1 MNATESLAKLTFGCA
16 NRIYQLRHAREHHM
30 TAEAVEAQPTSSD
43 DGGKGLKTGAIGL
56 ASSIVIGV
64 ASTAPAYSLAA
75 TLGYIII
82 LVGLQA
88 PAIVVLAFVP
98 ILFVSIGYQQLNKRE
113 PDCGTT
119 FTWATKAFGPKTG
132 WMGGWGIIAADVL
145 VMASLAQV
153 AGQYV
158 FLLFGNDSIGANPA
172 SGWVLL
178 VGLIWMALM
187 TYICYRGIEISA
199 RIQQALLALEVIVL
213 VIFAVTALVHVYGS
227 NPPPTAIKPSLDWFN
242 PFKVADLN
250 TFAQGII
257 LMLFIY
263 WGWDSAVAVN
273 EETKDRDKTPGR
285 AAIISTVLLLITYVI
300 VTLAAQSYAGVG
312 DKGIGLANP
321 ENSGDILSVVGN
333 AAFGDSGFG
342 TVMGKL
348 LILLVLTSAA
358 ACTQTTILP
367 TARTTLSMAAFRSIP
382 KRFADIHPKYLTP
395 VSSTIWMGVISALL
409 YLAMNFYSDAGLVS
423 DAVTAIGMMIA
434 FYYGLTGFACT
445 WYYRGELG
453 NSVKDFLVKGLIPFL
468 GGLMLF
474 GGLILT
480 VIQDWKP
487 VNSYVVFT
495 VPGNDWKVGW
505 AFILG
510 IGSIV
515 VGLIL
520 MLICMHFYKDFFAGR
535 TLNRDTPIF
544 LADDAPITSELVGVL
559 PDSRE
564 NLVLPPPDL
573 TKRPE
578 DE

>member
-1 MNATESLAKLTFGCA
+1 MTTT
-16 NRIYQLRHAREHHM
+16 IDPPARS
-30 TAEAVEAQPTSSD
+30 TD

-56 ASSIVIGV
+56 VSSVVIGV

-88 PAIVVLAFVP
+88 PSIVVLAFVP

-132 WMGGWGIIAADVL
+132 WMGGWGIIAADLL

-158 FLLFGNDSIGANPA
+158 FLLFGADGIGQNSA

-199 RIQQALLALEVIVL
+199 RIQQGLLALEVVVLIV
-213 VIFAVTALVHVYGS
+213 FAVTALTKVFGS
-227 NPPPTAIKPSLDWFN
+227 NPPATSIHPAWSWFD
-242 PFKVADLN
+242 PFHVASIN
-250 TFAQGII
+250 TFAQGIV

-263 WGWDSAVAVN
+263 WGWDSAVSVN
-273 EETKDRDKTPGR
+273 EETKDREKTPGR
-285 AAIISTVLLLITYVI
+285 AAVISTVLLLITYVI

-312 DKGIGLANP
+312 TKGIGLGNP
-321 ENSGDILSVVGN
+321 DNASDILSVVGD
-333 AAFGDSGFG
+333 AAFGSSGFG

-358 ACTQTTILP
+358 ASTQTTILP
-367 TARTTLSMAAFRSIP
+367 TARTSLSMAAFKAIP
-382 KRFADIHPKYLTP
+382 ARFAKIHPKYLTP
-395 VSSTIWMGVISALL
+395 TASTVWMGGLSALI
-409 YLAMNFYSDAGLVS
+409 YLAMNFYSDGGLIA

-434 FYYGLTGFACT
+434 FYYGLTGFACA
-445 WYYRGELG
+445 WYYRKELQG
-453 NSVKDFLVKGLIPFL
+453 VRNFLMRGLIPFL
-468 GGLMLF
+468 GGVMLF
-474 GGLILT
+474 GGMILT
-480 VIQDWKP
+480 LVQDYKP

-495 VPGNDWKVGW
+495 IPGTSSQIGW
-505 AFILG
+505 AFLLG

-515 VGLIL
+515 VGFVL
-520 MLICMHFYKDFFAGR
+520 MLICALVYKPFFRGE

-544 LADDAPITSELVGVL
+544 LADDAPITAGLTL
-559 PDSRE
+559 PDSHE
-564 NLVLPPPDL
+564 NLVAPPVD
-573 TKRPE
+573 
-578 DE
+578 

>member
-1 MNATESLAKLTFGCA
+1 MTTTADAP
-16 NRIYQLRHAREHHM
+16 AR
-30 TAEAVEAQPTSSD
+30 SSD

-56 ASSIVIGV
+56 ASSVVIGV

-75 TLGYIII
+75 TLGLIVA
-82 LVGLQA
+82 LCGLQS
-88 PAIVVLAFVP
+88 PSIVVLAFVP

-158 FLLFGNDSIGANPA
+158 FLLFGADGIGSNAA

-199 RIQQALLALEVIVL
+199 RIQQVLLSLEVVVL
-213 VIFAVTALVHVYGS
+213 VIFAVTALVKVYGDNGPDTVIHPALS
-227 NPPPTAIKPSLDWFN
+227 WFN
-242 PFKVADLN
+242 PLHIGSFN
-250 TFAQGII
+250 TFAQGVI

-263 WGWDSAVAVN
+263 WGWDSAVSVN

-285 AAIISTVLLLITYVI
+285 AAVISTVLLLVTYVI
-300 VTLAAQSYAGVG
+300 VTLAAQSFAGVG
-312 DKGIGLANP
+312 EKGIGLANP
-321 ENSGDILSVVGN
+321 DNSGDILSVVGN
-333 AAFGDSGFG
+333 AVFGDSGFG
-342 TVMGKL
+342 TVMAKL

-358 ACTQTTILP
+358 ASTQTTILP
-367 TARTTLSMAAFRSIP
+367 TARTTLSMAAFRAIP
-382 KRFADIHPKYLTP
+382 AGFARIHRKYLTP
-395 VSSTIWMGVISALL
+395 TMSTIWMGGVSALL
-409 YLAMNFYSDAGLVS
+409 YLAMNYYQGGGLIS
-423 DAVTAIGMMIA
+423 DAVTGIGMIIA

-445 WYYRGELG
+445 WYYRHELTT
-453 NSVKDFLVKGLIPFL
+453 SVRAFVMRGLIPTL

-480 VIQDWKP
+480 AVQDWKP
-487 VNSYVVFT
+487 VNSYVIYT
-495 VPGNDWKVGW
+495 VPGLDWQVGF
-505 AFILG
+505 AFVLG
-510 IGSIV
+510 IGSVV
-515 VGLIL
+515 VGVVL
-520 MLICMHFYKDFFAGR
+520 MLISTRVYKPFFRGE

-544 LADDAPITSELVGVL
+544 LVEGEPLTTGLTL
-559 PDSRE
+559 PDSGSQE
-564 NLVLPPPDL
+564 HLVLPP
-573 TKRPE
+573 E
-578 DE
+578 N

>member
-1 MNATESLAKLTFGCA
+1 
-16 NRIYQLRHAREHHM
+16 M
-30 TAEAVEAQPTSSD
+30 TADTTLEQRPSSD
-43 DGGKGLKTGAIGL
+43 DGGKGLKSGALGL
-56 ASSIVIGV
+56 VSSVVIGV

-75 TLGYIII
+75 TLGYIVI

-88 PAIVVLAFVP
+88 PSIVVLAFVP

-145 VMASLAQV
+145 VMSSLAQV

-158 FLLFGNDSIGANPA
+158 FLLFGANSIGENPA

-178 VGLIWMALM
+178 VGLLWMALM

-199 RIQQALLALEVIVL
+199 RIQQGLLSLEVVVL
-213 VIFAVTALVHVYGS
+213 IIFAGTALVKVYGN
-227 NPPPTAIKPSLDWFN
+227 NPPDTAIKPALSWFN
-242 PFKVADLN
+242 PFHVTDLN

-263 WGWDSAVAVN
+263 WGWDSAVSVN

-285 AAIISTVLLLITYVI
+285 AAVISTVLLLVTYTI

-321 ENSGDILSVVGN
+321 DNSSDIISVVGN
-333 AAFGDSGFG
+333 AVFGSSGFG
-342 TVMGKL
+342 TVMSKL
-348 LILLVLTSAA
+348 LIILVLTSAA
-358 ACTQTTILP
+358 ASTQTTILP
-367 TARTTLSMAAFRSIP
+367 TARTTLSMAAYKSIP
-382 KRFADIHPKYLTP
+382 RRFAKIHPRYLTP
-395 VSSTIWMGVISALL
+395 TQSTVWMGVISGVL
-409 YLAMNFYSDAGLVS
+409 YLALNFYSDGGLIA

-445 WYYRGELG
+445 WYYRHELTT
-453 NSVKDFLVKGLIPFL
+453 SPRDFVLRGLIPTL

-474 GGLILT
+474 SGLILT
-480 VIQDWKP
+480 AFQDWKP
-487 VNSYVVFT
+487 DNSYVVWT
-495 VPGNDWKVGW
+495 TPWNWQIGW
-505 AFILG
+505 AFLLG
-510 IGSIV
+510 VGSIV
-515 VGLIL
+515 VGVVL
-520 MLICMHFYKDFFAGR
+520 MYWASKVYKPFFRGE

-544 LADDAPITSELVGVL
+544 LAEGEPISAGMTL
-559 PDSRE
+559 PDSGSQE
-564 NLVLPPPDL
+564 HLIVPPPD
-573 TKRPE
+573 
-578 DE
+578 

>member
-1 MNATESLAKLTFGCA
+1 MSADALAE
-16 NRIYQLRHAREHHM
+16 RH
-30 TAEAVEAQPTSSD
+30 TSSD
-43 DGGKGLKTGAIGL
+43 DGGKGLKTGALGL
-56 ASSIVIGV
+56 ASSVVIGV

-75 TLGYIII
+75 TLGYIVI
-82 LVGLQA
+82 LVGLQS
-88 PAIVVLAFVP
+88 PAIIVLAFVP

-132 WMGGWGIIAADVL
+132 WMGGWGIIAADLL

-158 FLLFGNDSIGANPA
+158 FLLFGADGIGSNPA
-172 SGWVLL
+172 SGWVLV

-199 RIQQALLALEVIVL
+199 RIQQFLLALEVIVL
-213 VIFAVTALVHVYGS
+213 VVFAGTALVKALGS
-227 NPPPTAIKPSLDWFN
+227 SAPDTAIHPALSWFN
-242 PFKVADLN
+242 PFHVSDLN

-263 WGWDSAVAVN
+263 WGWDSAVSVN

-285 AAIISTVLLLITYVI
+285 AAIISTVLLLVTYVI
-300 VTLAAQSYAGVG
+300 VALAAQSYAGV
-312 DKGIGLANP
+312 DTKGIGLANP
-321 ENSGDILSVVGN
+321 DNSSDILSVVGN
-333 AAFGDSGFG
+333 AAFGSSGFG

-367 TARTTLSMAAFRSIP
+367 TARTTLSMAAFKAIP
-382 KRFADIHPKYLTP
+382 RRFATIHPRYLTP
-395 VSSTIWMGVISALL
+395 TSSTIWMGVISALI
-409 YLAMNFYSDAGLVS
+409 YLAMNFYSDGGLIS

-445 WYYRGELG
+445 WYYRRELTG
-453 NSVKDFLVKGLIPFL
+453 SVRDFFMRGVFPTL

-487 VNSYVVFT
+487 VNSYVVF
-495 VPGNDWKVGW
+495 VLPFSPHWHIGW
-505 AFILG
+505 AFLIG
-510 IGSIV
+510 VGSILVGV
-515 VGLIL
+515 VL
-520 MLICMHFYKDFFAGR
+520 MLISMGPYRDFFAGR
-535 TLNRDTPIF
+535 TLNRSTPIF
-544 LADDAPITSELVGVL
+544 LAEDAPITTGFSL
-559 PDSRE
+559 PDSGSQER
-564 NLVLPPPDL
+564 LVLPP
-573 TKRPE
+573 E
-578 DE
+578 

>member
-1 MNATESLAKLTFGCA
+1 
-16 NRIYQLRHAREHHM
+16 M
-30 TAEAVEAQPTSSD
+30 TTEAVLENPPSSD
-43 DGGKGLKTGAIGL
+43 DGGKGLKTGTLGL

-64 ASTAPAYSLAA
+64 ASTAPAYSLAV
-75 TLGYIII
+75 TLGLVVL
-82 LVGLQA
+82 LVGAQA
-88 PAIVVLAFVP
+88 PAIVVLAFIP
-98 ILFVSIGYQQLNKRE
+98 ILFVSVGYQQLNKRE

-119 FTWATKAFGPKTG
+119 FTWATKAFGPKSG
-132 WMGGWGIIAADVL
+132 WMGGWGILAADIL

-158 FLLFGNDSIGANPA
+158 FLLFGADGIGNNAA

-199 RIQQALLALEVIVL
+199 RIQQALLSLEVVVL
-213 VIFAVTALVHVYGS
+213 IIFAFTALIKAYSSSAPATAVH
-227 NPPPTAIKPSLDWFN
+227 ASLSWFN
-242 PFKVADLN
+242 PFDVSSINK
-250 TFAQGII
+250 FAQGII

-263 WGWDSAVAVN
+263 WGWDSAVSVN

-300 VTLAAQSYAGVG
+300 VTLAAQTFAGVG
-312 DKGIGLANP
+312 STGIGLGNGDNANVLSTVGDAVFG
-321 ENSGDILSVVGN
+321 NSDYGKTMS
-333 AAFGDSGFG
+333 
-342 TVMGKL
+342 KL

-367 TARTTLSMAAFRSIP
+367 TARTTLSMAAFKAIP
-382 KRFADIHPKYLTP
+382 ARFAHIHKKYLTP
-395 VSSTIWMGVISALL
+395 TQSTVWMGIVSAAL
-409 YLAMNFYSDAGLVS
+409 YVALNFYSQGGLIT

-445 WYYRGELG
+445 WYYRRELTT
-453 NSVKDFLVKGLIPFL
+453 STKDFFMRGVIPTL

-474 GGLILT
+474 GGMILT

-487 VNSYVVFT
+487 DNSYVVWHMQFA
-495 VPGNDWKVGW
+495 PHWQIGFAFLLGVG
-505 AFILG
+505 A
-510 IGSIV
+510 IV

-520 MLICMHFYKDFFAGR
+520 MLVCMAVYKPFFRGE

-544 LADDAPITSELVGVL
+544 LVEGEPLTAGFTL
-559 PDSRE
+559 PDSGSQE
-564 NLVLPPPDL
+564 HLVLPPRDL
-573 TKRPE
+573 
-578 DE
+578 

>member
-1 MNATESLAKLTFGCA
+1 MTTTAHTP
-16 NRIYQLRHAREHHM
+16 ARS
-30 TAEAVEAQPTSSD
+30 PD

-56 ASSIVIGV
+56 ASSVVIGV

-75 TLGYIII
+75 TLGIIVA
-82 LVGLQA
+82 LCGLQS
-88 PAIVVLAFVP
+88 PSIVVLAFVP

-158 FLLFGNDSIGANPA
+158 FLLVGADGIGSDAA

-187 TYICYRGIEISA
+187 TWICYRGIELSA
-199 RIQQALLALEVIVL
+199 RIQQVLLSLEVVVL
-213 VIFAVTALVHVYGS
+213 VIFAGTALVKVYGS
-227 NPPPTAIKPSLDWFN
+227 NAPATAIRPALSWFN
-242 PFKVADLN
+242 PFHIVDLN

-263 WGWDSAVAVN
+263 WGWDSAVSVN

-285 AAIISTVLLLITYVI
+285 AAVISTVLLLVTYVI
-300 VTLAAQSYAGVG
+300 VTLAAQSFAGVG
-312 DKGIGLANP
+312 DKGIGLAN
-321 ENSGDILSVVGN
+321 EDNSGDILSVVGN
-333 AAFGDSGFG
+333 AVFGDSRFG
-342 TVMGKL
+342 TVMAKL
-348 LILLVLTSAA
+348 LILLVLSSAA
-358 ACTQTTILP
+358 ASTQTTILP
-367 TARTTLSMAAFRSIP
+367 TARTTLSMAAYKAIP
-382 KRFADIHPKYLTP
+382 RRFAKIHPRYLTP
-395 VSSTIWMGVISALL
+395 TASTIWMGVISALI
-409 YLAMNFYSDAGLVS
+409 YLAMNFYSDGGLIG

-445 WYYRGELG
+445 WYYRHELTT
-453 NSVKDFLVKGLIPFL
+453 SVKDFLLRGALPTL

-480 VIQDWKP
+480 IVQDWKP
-487 VNSYVVFT
+487 INSFVIYTLPFS
-495 VPGNDWKVGW
+495 PHWQVGW
-505 AFILG
+505 AFVLG
-510 IGSIV
+510 VGSIV
-515 VGLIL
+515 VGVVL
-520 MLICMHFYKDFFAGR
+520 MFISMGVYKPFFRGE

-544 LADDAPITSELVGVL
+544 LAEGEPLTSGFTL
-559 PDSRE
+559 PDSGSQE
-564 NLVLPPPDL
+564 HLVRPPD
-573 TKRPE
+573 
-578 DE
+578 

>member
-1 MNATESLAKLTFGCA
+1 
-16 NRIYQLRHAREHHM
+16 M
-30 TAEAVEAQPTSSD
+30 TAEAVAEKHAD

-132 WMGGWGIIAADVL
+132 WMGGWGIIAADLL

-158 FLLFGNDSIGANPA
+158 FLLFGADGIGSDS
-172 SGWVLL
+172 SSVWVLI

-199 RIQQALLALEVIVL
+199 RIQQGLLSLEVVVL
-213 VIFAVTALVHVYGS
+213 VIFAATALVKVYGAH
-227 NPPPTAIKPSLDWFN
+227 PPATAIHPALSWFN
-242 PFKVADLN
+242 PFHVTDLN

-263 WGWDSAVAVN
+263 WGWDSAVSVN

-285 AAIISTVLLLITYVI
+285 AAIISTVLLLVTYVI
-300 VTLAAQSYAGVG
+300 VTLAAQSFAGVG
-312 DKGIGLANP
+312 TTGIGLANP
-321 ENSGDILSVVGN
+321 NNSSDILSVVGT
-333 AAFGDSGFG
+333 AAFGTSGFG

-367 TARTTLSMAAFRSIP
+367 TARTTLSMAAFKAIP
-382 KRFADIHPKYLTP
+382 ARFASIHPKYLTP
-395 VSSTIWMGVISALL
+395 TSSTVWMGAVSALI
-409 YLAMNFYSDAGLVS
+409 YLAMNFYSAGGLIS
-423 DAVTAIGMMIA
+423 DAVTAIGMTIA

-445 WYYRGELG
+445 WYYRHELTT
-453 NSVKDFLVKGLIPFL
+453 SVKDFFMRGVFPTL

-474 GGLILT
+474 AGLVLT
-480 VIQDWKP
+480 VVQDWKP
-487 VNSYVVFT
+487 VNSYVVY
-495 VPGNDWKVGW
+495 VLPVSPHWHIGW
-505 AFILG
+505 AFLLG
-510 IGSIV
+510 VGSVV
-515 VGLIL
+515 VGVIL
-520 MLICMHFYKDFFAGR
+520 MVLCMGAYKPFFRGE

-544 LADDAPITSELVGVL
+544 LAEGESIPTGFTL
-559 PDSRE
+559 PDSGSQE
-564 NLVLPPPDL
+564 HLVFPSD
-573 TKRPE
+573 R
-578 DE
+578 